1 MPVTPRPVTA
11 LREMR
16 PLPDHDRCAMEPV
29 QLIGCIQSY
38 GLLFALSELDL
49 RVQQVSSNVSAL
61 LGISPEELLGHSFQD
76 VLGEQQ
82 FEWFRS
88 QSLTGEPIAATPMSV
103 PRRGSA
109 IETTCI
115 AHRHDGVLIA
125 ELELRDGA
133 HSIEPLNVDARIRIP
148 LGRMALAPDI
158 LELSR
163 LAVAEMHKLTGFDR
177 VMLYRF
183 DEESNGEVIAEVAA
197 ASQVSYFGLRFPA
210 SDIPPQ
216 ARQLFLA
223 NPLRTIADVAS
234 EPQPIVPEIVPSTGR
249 VLDLTRSLLRSA
261 SPIHLE
267 YLRNMG
273 VQSSLTVSIVVGG
286 RLWGMIACH
295 HPTPRRVD
303 PTTRAICEVIAQTFA
318 SQITLRIDNASLQS
332 RLTSRKLLETYVAA
346 IETTGSLLNIQHLQ
360 STQLLHLFD
369 ADGLTVHLNGAVSS
383 YGITASNELILA
395 LTSKLRNL
403 ASNSIASSRELS
415 KLEPAVVCFANLAS
429 GALYIGLDESVGD
442 YLLFSRRELVETVA
456 WAGNPN
462 TAVTADKHDKLHP
475 RTSFEAWYETVCGC
489 SRPWTET
496 ELGSASMLRDQL
508 LRLQGAQKLAGV
520 NGALL
525 QEIAERKKAEAEAR
539 QAKVVAETAN
549 RAKSDFLANMSHE
562 IRTPMNGII
571 GMTNL
576 MLESDLTP
584 EQREFL
590 GMVKTSADSLLSLLN
605 DILDSSKIEAGKL
618 DFETIDFMLRYTL
631 DDTMKALSLSANQ
644 KGLELSCY
652 VLPEVPDG
660 LQGDSTRLRQ
670 ILVNL
675 VGNAIK
681 FTSQGEVAVEV
692 AVQEELDDEV
702 VLHFS
707 VRDTGLGIPLEKQ
720 QTIFDAFT
728 QADTSTTRQFGGTGL
743 GLSISLRLVK
753 MMGGEIW
760 LESEPGRGS
769 TFHFTARLK
778 MQNFSRKYNPI
789 GAQKLQ
795 DLPVLIVDANA
806 SNRRVLQ
813 EMVHSWKMEPTLS
826 EGGPEALALLQQAAS
841 RGTPFA
847 LVLLDA
853 QLPGMDGFTVAQK
866 IKQAGI
872 LPAPAI
878 MMMTSMG
885 MRGDSARC
893 KEVGIKAYLNKPINR
908 SDLLEAIKLVLG
920 APIPAESHLPVVT
933 VHSLKETRGR
943 LSILLAEDNRVNQ
956 TLAVRLL
963 EKRGHEVTAVEN
975 GRAVLQSLEKHVP
988 DLILMDVHMPGLDG
1002 FKTTAAIRDTE
1013 RESMKHIPI
1022 IALTAD
1028 AMSGGE
1034 ERCRA
1039 AGMDGYV
1046 SKPLHA
1052 EALFT
1057 VIEQVLSK
1065 RRRE

>member
-1 MPVTPRPVTA
+1 MPVTQGPVTA

-16 PLPDHDRCAMEPV
+16 SLTDHDQCAMEPV

-38 GLLFALSELDL
+38 GLLFALSEPAL
-49 RVQQVSSNVSAL
+49 RVQQVSTNVSAL
-61 LGISPEELLGHSFQD
+61 LGISPEELLGHSFED

-82 FEWFRS
+82 FGWLRS

-103 PRRGSA
+103 ACRGSA
-109 IETTCI
+109 IETNCI

-133 HSIEPLNVDARIRIP
+133 HSIEPLNFDARLRIP
-148 LGRMALAPDI
+148 LGRMALAADI

-163 LAVAEMHKLTGFDR
+163 LAAAELHKLTGFER

-183 DEESNGEVIAEVAA
+183 DEEWNGEVIAEIVD
-197 ASQVSYFGLRFPA
+197 ASPISYFGLRFPA

-216 ARQLFLA
+216 ARQLFLT
-223 NPLRTIADVAS
+223 NPLRAIADVAS
-234 EPQPIVPEIVPSTGR
+234 DPQPIFPEIVPSTGR
-249 VLDLTRSLLRSA
+249 PLDLTRSLLRSA

-295 HPTPRRVD
+295 HPAPRRVD
-303 PTTRAICEVIAQTFA
+303 SATRAVCEVIGQTFA
-318 SQITLRIDNASLQS
+318 SQLTLRIDNAALQS
-332 RLTSRKLLETYVAA
+332 RLTSRKLLEGYVAEIEA
-346 IETTGSLLNIQHLQ
+346 IGPLLEIPQLQ
-360 STQLLHLFD
+360 STQLLRLFD
-369 ADGLTVHLNGAVSS
+369 ADGLTVQLNGAVSS
-383 YGITASNELILA
+383 YGITASNELVLA

-403 ASNSIASSRELS
+403 ASKSIASSRELS
-415 KLEPAVVCFANLAS
+415 DLEPEAVCCANLAS
-429 GALYIGLDESVGD
+429 GALYIGLDESAGD
-442 YLLFSRRELVETVA
+442 HLLFSRRELIETVI

-462 TAVTADKHDKLHP
+462 TAVTADQHDKLHP
-475 RTSFEAWYETVCGC
+475 RTSFESWRETVCGR

-496 ELGSASMLRDQL
+496 ELDSASTLREQL
-508 LRLQGAQKLAGV
+508 LRLQGAQKLARM
-520 NGALL
+520 NDALL
-525 QEIAERKKAEAEAR
+525 QEIVERKKAEAEAQ
-539 QAKVVAETAN
+539 QAKVVAESAN
-549 RAKSDFLANMSHE
+549 QAKSDFLANMSHE
-562 IRTPMNGII
+562 IRTPMSGII
-571 GMTNL
+571 GMTDL
-576 MLESDLTP
+576 TLETELTP

-590 GMVKTSADSLLSLLN
+590 GMVKSSADSLLSLLN
-605 DILDSSKIEAGKL
+605 DILDFSKIEAGKL
-618 DFETIDFMLRYTL
+618 DFETIDFMLRDTL
-631 DDTMKALSLSANQ
+631 DNTMKALRLRANQ
-644 KGLELSCY
+644 KGLELSCHI
-652 VLPEVPDG
+652 LPEVPDG
-660 LQGDSTRLRQ
+660 LQGDPTRLRQ

-681 FTSQGEVAVEV
+681 FTPQGEVAVEV
-692 AVQEELDDEV
+692 AIQEELEDEV
-702 VLHFS
+702 VLHFA

-720 QTIFDAFT
+720 QTIFEAFT
-728 QADTSTTRQFGGTGL
+728 QADTSTSRQFGGTGL

-753 MMGGEIW
+753 MMGGRVW

-769 TFHFTARLK
+769 TFHFTTRLK
-778 MQNFSRKYNPI
+778 MQNLSRKYNPI
-789 GAQKLQ
+789 GAENLQ
-795 DLPVLIVDANA
+795 DLPVLIVDDDAG
-806 SNRRVLQ
+806 NRRVLQ
-813 EMVHSWKMEPTLS
+813 EMIHGWKMKPTLS
-826 EGGPEALALLQQAAS
+826 EGGPQALAQLQQAAS

-853 QLPGMDGFTVAQK
+853 QMPRMDGFTVAEK
-866 IKQAGI
+866 ISQASL
-872 LPAPAI
+872 LPKPAI
-878 MMMTSMG
+878 IMLTSAG

-893 KEVGIKAYLNKPINR
+893 KEVGIKAYLNKPIRR
-908 SDLLEAIKLVLG
+908 SDLIEVLKQLLG
-920 APIPAESHLPVVT
+920 APTPANSHPHVVT
-933 VHSLKETRGR
+933 VHSMNETRGR

-963 EKRGHEVTAVEN
+963 EKRGHEVTTVEN

-988 DLILMDVHMPGLDG
+988 DLILMDVQMPEFDG
-1002 FKTTAAIRDTE
+1002 FQTTAAIRESD

-1022 IALTAD
+1022 IALTGN
-1028 AMSGGE
+1028 AMSGDE

-1057 VIEQVLSK
+1057 VIERVLSK
-1065 RRRE
+1065 QRGE